1 MNGQSND
8 NVILFPKTVEYYQY
22 ELTRLLESE
31 QYGEAIRLLR
41 FLLACQSGDARAREE
56 WQSLL
61 DWLYMMFPDLIF
73 KPESDLEQDLSE
85 TDLLREHLSAKGEQS
100 LEYAQKLLESLKEHK
115 DVDKLMLALD
125 QLAFLDH
132 PDIDQALLDWLTQMP
147 LHPIVQFKT
156 LQTLKKRGITGVV
169 ALHKNGET
177 AEVDIEDTP
186 AGFDQFP
193 SQIQDIIHRVQEIS
207 ETQHPALSYFA
218 GETWNEFLAFIYGTS
233 FYDQMLK
240 QETDCVDV
248 WAAALHLTLLE
259 HLFEGGDKAEILE
272 QYGITSELAFQ
283 WEQAYRLMQQFA
295 STVFTRRV

>member
-125 QLAFLDH
+125 QLAFWIIRILIK
-132 PDIDQALLDWLTQMP
+132 PYSIGLRRCRFIP
-147 LHPIVQFKT
+147 LFNS
-156 LQTLKKRGITGVV
+156 KRS
-169 ALHKNGET
+169 K
-177 AEVDIEDTP
+177 
-186 AGFDQFP
+186 
-193 SQIQDIIHRVQEIS
+193 R
-207 ETQHPALSYFA
+207 
-218 GETWNEFLAFIYGTS
+218 
-233 FYDQMLK
+233 
-240 QETDCVDV
+240 
-248 WAAALHLTLLE
+248 
-259 HLFEGGDKAEILE
+259 
-272 QYGITSELAFQ
+272 
-283 WEQAYRLMQQFA
+283 
-295 STVFTRRV
+295 